1 MKKTICVQE
10 ANEVD
15 IAFNDRTYTA
25 TFNMKSVLYMQQELS
40 RHGLEDLPYEHFA
53 ALVLYSGIKVNTPD
67 FTIDEATAL
76 ALTIRP
82 FDLQGIVEEYVQSM
96 DGVSMIEKDEQ
107 AKKVLAQILEGA
119 VGTQRD

>member
-1 MKKTICVQE
+1 M
-10 ANEVD
+10 
-15 IAFNDRTYTA
+15 
-25 TFNMKSVLYMQQELS
+25 
-40 RHGLEDLPYEHFA
+40 
-53 ALVLYSGIKVNTPD
+53 
-67 FTIDEATAL
+67 DEATAL

>member
-40 RHGLEDLPYEHFA
+40 RHRLENLPYEHFA

-67 FTIDEATAL
+67 YTMDEAAAL

-82 FDLQGIVEEYVQSM
+82 FDLQEIVEEYVQSM

>member
-40 RHGLEDLPYEHFA
+40 RHRLENLPYEHFA

-67 FTIDEATAL
+67 YTMDEAAAL

-82 FDLQGIVEEYVQSM
+82 FDLQEIVEEYVQSM

-119 VGTQRD
+119 VGTQKD